1 MYEKHLAR
9 KQKEVGMKTVAKREQ
24 RIKESSAVN
33 DELIEYNDHQYETRG
48 ARHASMKSDLQSG
61 TLDYGKHMPWLNK

>member
-1 MYEKHLAR
+1 
-9 KQKEVGMKTVAKREQ
+9 MKTAAQREE

-48 ARHASMKSDLQSG
+48 ARHASMKSDLQLSK
-61 TLDYGKHMPWLNK
+61 LDYTKHMPWLNK